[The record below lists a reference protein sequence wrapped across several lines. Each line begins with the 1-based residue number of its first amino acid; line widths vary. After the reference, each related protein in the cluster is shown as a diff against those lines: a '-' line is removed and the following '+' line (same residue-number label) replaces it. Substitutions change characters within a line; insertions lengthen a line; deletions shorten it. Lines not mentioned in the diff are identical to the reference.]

1 MKRRGVHEMKRWV
14 QKTRRRHRRM
24 RMSDK
29 KTNRLYRRER
39 KR

>member
-1 MKRRGVHEMKRWV
+1 MKRIGIQEMKSRV
-14 QKTRRRHRRM
+14 KKTRRMHRRM

>member
-1 MKRRGVHEMKRWV
+1 V
-14 QKTRRRHRRM
+14 QKTRRIHRRM

-29 KTNRLYRRER
+29 KTNRLYRRKR